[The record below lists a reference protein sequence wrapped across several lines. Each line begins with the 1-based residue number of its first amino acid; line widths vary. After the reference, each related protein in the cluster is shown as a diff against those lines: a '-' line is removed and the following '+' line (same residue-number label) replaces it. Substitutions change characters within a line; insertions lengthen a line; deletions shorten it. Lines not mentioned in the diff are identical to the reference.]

1 MDNITCKYRK
11 ILKKYSKFMAP
22 FNDIKDY
29 QNLLE
34 FFEEK
39 YSIFLAI
46 YNSSK
51 GGENFF
57 LKISELFVS
66 KMFNNDFHE
75 TIRAIIYERFVD
87 LMKIIPLKVFT
98 QLGLKIYNYNE
109 FLDTPIGILLIS
121 LKNYYVIL
129 NEQFFFVTKTLEIL
143 LHYENKHI
151 CLMKPVKIIIN

>member
-1 MDNITCKYRK
+1 MD
-11 ILKKYSKFMAP
+11 P

-39 YSIFLAI
+39 HSIFLAI

-66 KMFNNDFHE
+66 KKFNNDFHE

-87 LMKIIPLKVFT
+87 LMKIIPIKVFT
-98 QLGLKIYNYNE
+98 GLGLKIYNYNE

-129 NEQFFFVTKTLEIL
+129 NEQFFFVTKTLELL

-151 CLMKPVKIIIN
+151 CLMKPVKIIINS